1 MSRVR
6 IDAAWAKGLPAC
18 GVHCASADLAFYE
31 IAGLSGC
38 DFVWIDTEHAAVTLP
53 MVLSGI
59 AAAQS
64 SGAAAVVR
72 IAKNDPALAK
82 PILEM
87 GADGVIFP
95 MINSA
100 EEAEQAVRAC
110 LYPPAG
116 CRGFGPLRASQ
127 YGTIP
132 PQKYREESD
141 KTILKVIQIEHV
153 DGVRALDEILEVKG
167 IDLVVC
173 GPMDLSASVNK
184 LGMLKDPE
192 VRALMDSIPQ
202 KCRAAGVPYG
212 ISMGYDPELRDHWK
226 SMGASFLSMGNP
238 YIFFRQMTA
247 QILAGGS
254 PAAAPADGPFGGRP

>member
-1 MSRVR
+1 MARTR
-6 IDAAWAKGLPAC
+6 IDAAWRKGVPAY
-18 GVHCASADLAFYE
+18 GVHCVSADLAFYE
-31 IAGLSGC
+31 IAGLTGC
-38 DFVWIDTEHAAVTLP
+38 DFVWIDTEHAAITLP
-53 MVLSGI
+53 MVLAGV

-64 SGAAAVVR
+64 AGSAAVVR
-72 IAKNDPALAK
+72 VAKNDPVLAK

-95 MINSA
+95 MVNSP
-100 EEAEQAVRAC
+100 EEAERAVSAC

-116 CRGFGPLRASQ
+116 CRGFGPLRANQ
-127 YGTIP
+127 YGAVP
-132 PQKYREESD
+132 PQEYREKADRS
-141 KTILKVIQIEHV
+141 ILKIIQIEHA

-184 LGMLKDPE
+184 LGRMRDPE
-192 VRALMDSIPQ
+192 VRALMDGVIR
-202 KCRAAGVPYG
+202 KCRAAGVPFG
-212 ISMGYDPELRDHWK
+212 VSVGYDPDLRDYWR

-247 QILAGGS
+247 KILPGET
-254 PAAAPADGPFGGRP
+254 